1 MKDFPRKANVLAVDD
16 KPGNLLAL
24 VAVLEDEYNVVPAN
38 SGPEAIA
45 MLERRNDIDVVLL
58 DVQMPGM
65 DGFETASRIREV
77 DAWKD
82 IPIIFVT
89 AVFNED
95 PHIKRGYQVG
105 GMDYFSKPF
114 DPEILKRK
122 IAVYAS
128 FRMKSDVL
136 RERERHIRESEELLR
151 VGRKLSAVL
160 ESLPVGV
167 LIADADGVIG
177 QITNEVSRILRAE
190 EPTDNDAYGRII
202 GWWDESGRKLKDAN
216 GPLARALR
224 RGETSHSE
232 RLPIRCLDGTDKTIV
247 ASASPL
253 CRSDGRIAGA
263 VVLIQDVT
271 ETVKIEEDL
280 EERVARL
287 IRAGVELEE
296 SHARRAATPGWT
308 TSP

>member
-1 MKDFPRKANVLAVDD
+1 VAHFPRKANVLAVDD
-16 KPGNLLAL
+16 NPGNLLAL
-24 VAVLEDEYNVVPAN
+24 AAVLEDEYNVLPVN
-38 SGPEAIA
+38 SGPQALSV
-45 MLERRNDIDVVLL
+45 LEQRDDIDVILL

-65 DGFETASRIREV
+65 DGFQTATRIRQVE
-77 DAWKD
+77 AWKD
-82 IPIIFVT
+82 IPLIFIT
-89 AVFNED
+89 AVFRED
-95 PHIKRGYQVG
+95 PHIKRGYDVG
-105 GMDYFSKPF
+105 AMDYFSKPF
-114 DPEILKRK
+114 DPGILKRK

-167 LIADADGVIG
+167 LISDADGVIG
-177 QITNEVSRILRAE
+177 QITNEVSRILRAA
-190 EPTDNDAYGRII
+190 EPADMDVYGRII
-202 GWWDESGRKLKDAN
+202 GWWDQSGRKLKDEN
-216 GPLARALR
+216 GPLARAVR

-232 RLPIRCLDGTDKTIV
+232 RLQIRCVDGTEKTIL

-253 CRSDGRIAGA
+253 HRLDGRIAGA

-280 EERVARL
+280 QDRVARL
-287 IRAGVELEE
+287 VRAGVELEE
-296 SHARRAATPGWT
+296 SQAARRPPA
-308 TSP
+308 

>member
-1 MKDFPRKANVLAVDD
+1 MSSFPRRANVLAVDD
-16 KPGNLLAL
+16 NPGNLLAL
-24 VAVLEDEYNVVPAN
+24 AAVLEADHNVLTAS
-38 SGPEAIA
+38 SGPQALSL
-45 MLERRNDIDVVLL
+45 LEQRQDIDVILL

-65 DGFETASRIREV
+65 DGFQTATHIRKVE
-77 DAWKD
+77 AWKE
-82 IPIIFVT
+82 IPLIFIT
-89 AVFNED
+89 AVFRED
-95 PHIKRGYQVG
+95 PHIKRGYDVG
-105 GMDYFSKPF
+105 AMDYFSKPF
-114 DPEILKRK
+114 DPDILKRK

-177 QITNEVSRILRAE
+177 QITNEVSRILRAT
-190 EPTDNDAYGRII
+190 EPAEKEIYGKII
-202 GWWDESGRKLKDAN
+202 GWWDQSGRKLKDEN
-216 GPLARALR
+216 GPLARAVR

-232 RLPIRCLDGTDKTIV
+232 RLQIRCLDGTEKTIL

-253 CRSDGRIAGA
+253 HRLDGRIAGA

-271 ETVKIEEDL
+271 ETVKIGEDL
-280 EERVARL
+280 EDRVARL
-287 IRAGVELEE
+287 VRAGVELEE
-296 SHARRAATPGWT
+296 SQAARPRP
-308 TSP
+308 S

>member
-1 MKDFPRKANVLAVDD
+1 VLVVDD

-24 VAVLEDEYNVVPAN
+24 SAVLEDEYNVVPAN

-45 MLERRNDIDVVLL
+45 VLERRNDIDVVLL
-58 DVQMPGM
+58 DVQMPVM
-65 DGFETASRIREV
+65 DGFQTAMRIRKVE
-77 DAWKD
+77 AWKD

-95 PHIKRGYQVG
+95 PHIKRGYEVG

-114 DPEILKRK
+114 NPDILKRK

-128 FRMKSDVL
+128 FRMKGDVL
-136 RERERHIRESEELLR
+136 RERERHIRASEELLR
-151 VGRKLSAVL
+151 VGRKLSEVL
-160 ESLPVGV
+160 DSLPVGV

-177 QITNEVSRILRAE
+177 QITKEASRILGAAE
-190 EPTDNDAYGRII
+190 PADNDAYGKII
-202 GWWDESGRKLKDAN
+202 GWWDQSGRKLKDED
-216 GPLARALR
+216 GPLARAVQ
-224 RGETSHSE
+224 RGESSHSE
-232 RLPIRCLDGTDKTIV
+232 RLRIRCLDGTEKTIL

-253 CRSDGRIAGA
+253 QRLDGRIAGA

-271 ETVKIEEDL
+271 ETVKIEVDL

-296 SHARRAATPGWT
+296 SAVRKSAA
-308 TSP
+308 